1 LLVGKDKEE
10 GIAEFILIE
19 HPLQFLPCLRDTFPI
34 VRVYDE
40 NDTLGVLEVCRK
52 KRHYS
57 VENASEYPNEEL
69 AMPPERAD
77 LVLPSYVPDGE
88 RNVLVFDRLDVKTLI
103 ERKHLNFVKVKP
115 QNSLTYQLWG

>member
-34 VRVYDE
+34 VRVHDE
-40 NDTLGVLEVCRK
+40 NDTLGVLEVCEKNKNISAK
-52 KRHYS
+52 K
-57 VENASEYPNEEL
+57 ALGYPNEEL

-77 LVLPSYVPDGE
+77 LVLPSYVPDSE
-88 RNVLVFDRLDVKTLI
+88 RNVLVFDRLDVKTLL
-103 ERKHLNFVKVKP
+103 ERKRSFL
-115 QNSLTYQLWG
+115 